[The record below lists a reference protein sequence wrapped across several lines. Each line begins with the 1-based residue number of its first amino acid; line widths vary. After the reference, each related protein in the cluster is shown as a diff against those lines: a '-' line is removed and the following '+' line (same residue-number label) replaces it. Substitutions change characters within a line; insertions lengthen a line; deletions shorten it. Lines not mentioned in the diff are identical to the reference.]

1 MAHVL
6 KLNCPNCGAPLQ
18 AQPEDKQAVCE
29 YCRHIALLHRPNQA
43 PPPEPSPMH
52 HSVQVEVPRGPSL
65 LWPAIMG
72 MVTTLGIAGGILFF
86 VTREVGDAM
95 KSALPG
101 AKDMVEKLG
110 REAVEDKAR
119 FSDFPHLS
127 DLNGDGVPELIGLSK
142 VPSGEAWI
150 AAYDGKT
157 QKPLWK
163 TAPLAKDASESYAK
177 RAVVPGLVLAADAL
191 GKLQAYSD
199 KTGEPAWAALIGE
212 RVQAFCLGE
221 GFVRVLAADKKTHD
235 FALDTGKRIE
245 SPAPPP
251 SKKGRDPFA
260 DCVPLMGNGNQE
272 GPVYSL
278 IGWSEYDEHGLPG
291 LHALEGITAHR
302 ALWVRGTKRAFM
314 LGGKSEGTRY
324 PMVAAVDGK
333 KVLWTEVVSGADP
346 MKSTSNVLT
355 QLAAFADEKLA
366 VPYEVTDRGGARMA
380 LFDAKTGKRLWD
392 MPIHQKSHVESGLT
406 MTKDTI
412 YYATWTGVYL
422 VDVAT
427 GKTRAFVGQEF

>member
-1 MAHVL
+1 MAHVI

-18 AQPEDKQAVCE
+18 AQPGDTQAVCE

-43 PPPEPSPMH
+43 PPIEPSPIY
-52 HSVQVEVPRGPSL
+52 HSVKVEVPSGSSL
-65 LWPAIMG
+65 LWPAVIG
-72 MVTTLGIAGGILFF
+72 MVMTLGIAGGILFF
-86 VTREVGDAM
+86 VTREASDAM
-95 KSALPG
+95 KSAISG
-101 AKDMVEKLG
+101 AKDTVSQ
-110 REAVEDKAR
+110 RAQAAVEQER

-127 DLNGDGVPELIGLSK
+127 DVNGDGVPELIGLSK
-142 VPSGEAWI
+142 LTSGQAWI

-157 QKPLWK
+157 LKPIWK
-163 TAPLAKDASESYAK
+163 TAPLSKDASESYAK
-177 RAVVPGLVLAADAL
+177 RVLVPGLVLVADAL

-212 RVQAFCLGE
+212 RVQSFCLGQD
-221 GFVRVLAADKKTHD
+221 FVRVLAADKKTHD
-235 FALDTGKRIE
+235 FALETGKRLE
-245 SPAPPP
+245 SPAPTPR
-251 SKKGRDPFA
+251 KKGGEPFT
-260 DCVPLMGNGNQE
+260 DCVPVMGNGNQE

-278 IGWSEYDEHGLPG
+278 IGWSEYGDYGLPG
-291 LHALEGITAHR
+291 LHAIEGISAHR

-314 LGGKSEGTRY
+314 LGGKAEGTRY

-355 QLAAFADEKLA
+355 QLAAFADEKVA
-366 VPYEVTDRGGARMA
+366 IPYEVTDRGGTRMA

-392 MPIHQKSHVESGLT
+392 MPVHQKNHVESGMT

-422 VDVAT
+422 IDVAT
-427 GKTRAFVGQEF
+427 GKTRAFLGQEF

>member
-1 MAHVL
+1 MAQL
-6 KLNCPNCGAPLQ
+6 IKLACPNCGAPLQ
-18 AQPEDKQAVCE
+18 AKPGDSQVVCE
-29 YCRHIALLHRPNQA
+29 YCRHIAMLHRPNQA
-43 PPPEPSPMH
+43 PPAEPSPMH
-52 HSVQVEVPRGPSL
+52 HSVKVELPSGPSL
-65 LWPAIMG
+65 FWPAALG

-86 VTREVGDAM
+86 VTREVGDVM
-95 KSALPG
+95 KSVMPG
-101 AKDMVEKLG
+101 AADIAAGLGQAAGKDQ
-110 REAVEDKAR
+110 AR

-157 QKPLWK
+157 LEPVWK
-163 TAPLAKDASESYAK
+163 TPPLSKDASESYAK
-177 RAVVPGLVLAADAL
+177 RAVVPGLVLVADAL

-212 RVQAFCLGE
+212 RVQSFCLGE

-235 FALDTGKRIE
+235 FALDTGKRVE
-245 SPAPPP
+245 SAQPAPR
-251 SKKGRDPFA
+251 KKGA
-260 DCVPLMGNGNQE
+260 ALSTDCVPVMGNGNEE

-278 IGWSEYDEHGLPG
+278 IGWSEYDDYGLPG
-291 LHALEGITAHR
+291 LHAIEGISAHR
-302 ALWVRGTKRAFM
+302 ALWVRGTERAFL

-324 PMVAAVDGK
+324 PMVAGVLGK
-333 KVLWTEVVSGADP
+333 KVLFTEVVSGSDP
-346 MKSTSNVLT
+346 LKSTSNVTT

-366 VPYEVTDRGGARMA
+366 IPYEVTDQGGARMA

-392 MPIHQKSHVESGLT
+392 MPIHQKSHVESGMT

-422 VDVAT
+422 IDVAT
-427 GKTRAFVGQEF
+427 GKTRGFLGQEF